1 MKSHT
6 PKHAYRNTAAW
17 DVAVFALTLLA
28 AHFFWKYTVVGEE
41 IGDTVTWFGLDLS
54 ALFAAASRHTAEAV
68 YAVVHCF
75 RPTLA
80 LNGTMLSFDSGNY
93 VAVVWSCTG
102 FKQAF
107 IWMFLI
113 LTARGPIWHK
123 IWYIPLG
130 WICVY
135 GVNVLRIAAIAG
147 IVEFHPEMFEL
158 FHRYVFKYLF
168 YFILFMMWVFWLEKF
183 APQTPSAS

>member
-1 MKSHT
+1 MK
-6 PKHAYRNTAAW
+6 
-17 DVAVFALTLLA
+17 
-28 AHFFWKYTVVGEE
+28 
-41 IGDTVTWFGLDLS
+41 
-54 ALFAAASRHTAEAV
+54 ALFPTDCTELGMVIVVKPLQPEKAELLI
-68 YAVVHCF
+68 VV
-75 RPTLA
+75 TEL
-80 LNGTMLSFDSGNY
+80 GMTME
-93 VAVVWSCTG
+93 VSCTG